1 LHGGLSSGQSSA
13 FYCIGGG
20 RRSGF
25 REKGLDRLCAFWS
38 TYAHIYA
45 RQIMPNSH
53 EAQAERRE
61 AIRRLLSEGPAD
73 TQKSVVAALLAQGF
87 EATQSSVSRDLRE
100 LGAIKSASGYELATS
115 LENSDDEV
123 AQVADLLRDLTPAGP
138 NLLVVKT
145 AIGAAQRV
153 ALALDRSGWP
163 EIVGNVGGDDTVFTA
178 TASAAAQRNLL
189 ARIDRATARA

>member
-1 LHGGLSSGQSSA
+1 
-13 FYCIGGG
+13 
-20 RRSGF
+20 
-25 REKGLDRLCAFWS
+25 
-38 TYAHIYA
+38 
-45 RQIMPNSH
+45 MPNSH

-73 TQKSVVAALLAQGF
+73 TQQSVVVALLAQGF

-115 LENSDDEV
+115 VESSDDEV

-138 NLLVVKT
+138 NLLVIKT